1 MAFCKR
7 CADDSLCE
15 TAVSIIAVLLK
26 GRGEGRKSG
35 SWLKKSRGGRSVSI
49 VTNMSFDRQKKV
61 ATAIKKSRLA

>member
-26 GRGEGRKSG
+26 GREEGRKSG
-35 SWLKKSRGGRSVSI
+35 SWLKKVVVGVQSVLSQTCHSI
-49 VTNMSFDRQKKV
+49 VKNSGDGNKK
-61 ATAIKKSRLA
+61 K